1 MNARSHKQGSLVIV
15 YDADRITQP
24 DPVLFDPG
32 QWERAGAVMGRA
44 TGRGSALLLDTPFGE
59 VVLREYL
66 RGGWPARVSRDRY
79 LFTGYQRSRPLAE
92 FRILAALSE
101 RGLPVPQPVAALCDR
116 SVLFYRGWLM
126 TSLLPDVAPLADKLA
141 EDGALW
147 RRAGRVIGRFHDA
160 GVVHADLNARNILVG
175 PEDAIYLIDFDRARF
190 SAGNARAFSA
200 NLARLRRS
208 LDKLWP
214 AAGRERLDRCW
225 DDLLSGYEDRA
236 APA

>member
-1 MNARSHKQGSLVIV
+1 M
-15 YDADRITQP
+15 
-24 DPVLFDPG
+24 FDPEH
-32 QWERAGAVMGRA
+32 WERAGAVTGQA
-44 TGRGSALLLDTPFGE
+44 AGRGSALLLDTPFGE

-66 RGGWPARVSRDRY
+66 RGGWPARISRDRY
-79 LFTGYQRSRPLAE
+79 FFTGYERSRPLAE

-101 RGLPVPQPVAALCDR
+101 RGLPVPRPLAALCDR
-116 SVLFYRGWLM
+116 MVLFYRGWLM
-126 TSLLPDVAPLADKLA
+126 TSLLPNVAPLADTLA
-141 EDGALW
+141 ESDSDSALW
-147 RRAGRVIGRFHDA
+147 RRVGRVIRRFHDA

-200 NLARLRRS
+200 NLARLKRS

-225 DDLLSGYEDRA
+225 SGLLSGYRDRA
-236 APA
+236 ESA